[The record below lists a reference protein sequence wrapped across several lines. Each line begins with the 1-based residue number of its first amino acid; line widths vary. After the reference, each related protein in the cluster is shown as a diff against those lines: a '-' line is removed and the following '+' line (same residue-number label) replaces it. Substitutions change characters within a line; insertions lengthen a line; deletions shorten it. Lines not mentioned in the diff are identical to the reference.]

1 MKKVSIAL
9 ALLFS
14 ATLGPASPVFGWGSA
29 THAYIGH
36 ELRAQSGPV
45 DLDEVYGSMAPDLFN
60 WLFATPYAPLSPYL
74 YGLSHGDGAEVRRVL
89 RNGWEK
95 AGLYGFLG
103 HNDLWGSD
111 LTAHHASRTLDPD
124 AGYIIAKALAL
135 HDILMMVPEY
145 QALGLSPEASLEIC
159 HNLVES
165 AGDLIIAGAEPEVGA
180 LMSASAMRPARPL
193 QGLLA
198 RAWTGGLVEYAAG
211 LGLPL
216 TPAQAAAVIV
226 GSEAYFRNR
235 MISFGALLQ
244 QAPDIAFE
252 GVVLDFETLAA
263 AYLASLGVPL
273 PPGTD
278 LKPLLRFGLAQ
289 AMALSAG
296 DYLAEVDATVRFT
309 SLELKRHKALQKAR

>member
-1 MKKVSIAL
+1 
-9 ALLFS
+9 
-14 ATLGPASPVFGWGSA
+14 
-29 THAYIGH
+29 
-36 ELRAQSGPV
+36 V

-74 YGLSHGDGAEVRRVL
+74 YGVSHGNGAEL
-89 RNGWEK
+89 RQALKKGWEK

-124 AGYIIAKALAL
+124 EGYIITKALAL
-135 HDILMMVPEY
+135 HDILMTVPEY
-145 QALGLSPEASLEIC
+145 QALGLTPEASLEIC

-165 AGDLIIAGAEPEVGA
+165 AGDLIVAGAEPEVGA
-180 LMSASAMRPARPL
+180 LMTASAMRPAQPL
-193 QGLLA
+193 QELLA
-198 RAWTGGLVEYAAG
+198 RAWTAGLVGYAAG
-211 LGLPL
+211 VGLPL

-244 QAPDIAFE
+244 QPPAVALE

-273 PPGTD
+273 PPGID
-278 LKPLLRFGLAQ
+278 LKPLIRFGLGQ
-289 AMALSAG
+289 SMALCAG
-296 DYLAEVDATVRFT
+296 DYLAEVDATVRLT